1 MATLNVLFGT
11 ESGNSE
17 KLAQSIER
25 TAKEVVKQAGD
36 ALKFDVVIKNLKDVK
51 VADLTTMEHAVVV
64 ISTWGEGDPPGT
76 CIKFCNE
83 LFADNS
89 TDLSKLNYTVFA
101 MGDKSYQI
109 FCGCGKQVDESFARL
124 GAKAFMPRHDS
135 DLDYD
140 AGFEPWEVKL
150 FQAITPMLKAA

>member
-1 MATLNVLFGT
+1 MSKTLNVLFGT

-17 KLAQSIER
+17 KLALSIQR
-25 TAKEVVKQAGD
+25 TADEIKKKAGD
-36 ALKFDVVIKNLKDVK
+36 AIKFDVAIKNLKDVK

-83 LFADNS
+83 LFADKS
-89 TDLSKLNYTVFA
+89 TDLSKLSYTVFA
-101 MGDKSYQI
+101 MGDRSYQI

-124 GAKAFMPRHDS
+124 GAKSFMTRYDS

-140 AGFEPWEVKL
+140 AKFEAWEVDL
-150 FQAITPMLKAA
+150 FKTLTPLLKA

>member
-25 TAKEVVKQAGD
+25 TAKEVLKQAGD
-36 ALKFDVVIKNLKDVK
+36 ALKFDIAIKNLKDIK
-51 VADLTTMEHAVVV
+51 VADLSSMEHAVVI

-83 LFADNS
+83 LFADKA

-101 MGDKSYQI
+101 MGDKSYVD

-124 GAKAFMPRHDS
+124 GGKSFMPRHDS

-140 AGFEPWEVKL
+140 AGFEPWEINFFKT
-150 FQAITPMLKAA
+150 ITPLLKA